1 MIFLLAHFIILGKY
15 SAVEE
20 KFPYLKSVY
29 LSEEERSMLMG
40 RLVVDSKD
48 IQSKFSSLLFHTE
61 RSLTSEKVSIRSL
74 KVLLLPY
81 KISYH
86 ESDDDVSKILLKAF
100 RCCSLFSFQIVK
112 DIIDHLGT
120 SDDKERLAKYEASYC
135 KHRLCEVPTEV
146 LNPGGSGEEKQF
158 FVKTDKIFD
167 VQLEEVCVI
176 QTEISRI
183 LEKPI
188 HLKGMKEEC
197 VELIFYLLHELDE
210 IFPLNE
216 KQMNLLKG
224 IGVLR
229 VYDECKEYFSL
240 SSNAGTTVSND
251 NSGEFYI
258 M

>member
-1 MIFLLAHFIILGKY
+1 MYCVIFFLPAHFIILGEY

-40 RLVVDSKD
+40 RLIVDSKD

-100 RCCSLFSFQIVK
+100 QHCSLFSFQIVR

-120 SDDKERLAKYEASYC
+120 SDDKERLAKYEASFKDYC
-135 KHRLCEVPTEV
+135 KRRLCEVPTEV
-146 LNPGGSGEEKQF
+146 LNPSGSGEEKQF

-167 VQLEEVCVI
+167 VQLEEVCYTNRNI
-176 QTEISRI
+176 KNIGEAHTPERYEGGMCRTHLLSPSR
-183 LEKPI
+183 
-188 HLKGMKEEC
+188 
-197 VELIFYLLHELDE
+197 
-210 IFPLNE
+210 
-216 KQMNLLKG
+216 
-224 IGVLR
+224 
-229 VYDECKEYFSL
+229 
-240 SSNAGTTVSND
+240 AG
-251 NSGEFYI
+251 
-258 M
+258 